1 MNRLH
6 MGKLTYLGIGLRGL
20 FAAELFAVRL
30 VLDDSREEIF
40 HDVLFASV
48 HNLPYEG
55 GGLKFSPDAR
65 PDDGFLNLCIVA
77 GISKAKMIRLLS
89 KVPGGKHI
97 GCPGVYSFRCR
108 KAEFLWR
115 NLNSFIW
122 TEKCLGSSATT
133 AGIGSEDLKILG

>member
-1 MNRLH
+1 MYYFIVNPNAGSGNDFARR
-6 MGKLTYLGIGLRGL
+6 MGYSKDPKERIRSIL
-20 FAAELFAVRL
+20 ADE
-30 VLDDSREEIF
+30 D
-40 HDVLFASV
+40 
-48 HNLPYEG
+48 

-89 KVPGGKHI
+89 KVPGGKHV

-108 KAEFLWR
+108 KAEF
-115 NLNSFIW
+115 FM
-122 TEKCLGSSATT
+122 EKPQFFHMDGEVPGQFCHVT